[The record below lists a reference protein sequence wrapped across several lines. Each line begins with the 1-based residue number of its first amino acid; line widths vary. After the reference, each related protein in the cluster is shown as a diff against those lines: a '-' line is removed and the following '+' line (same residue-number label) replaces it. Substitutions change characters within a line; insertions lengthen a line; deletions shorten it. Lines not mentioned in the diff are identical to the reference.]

1 MLHHIVIIF
10 FLFVLTCEPNR
21 LELRDYLNSAHLV
34 INVADDLT
42 SHSVICSLTIDW
54 SDSQK
59 LDLFSGILPGTIKS
73 NL

>member
-1 MLHHIVIIF
+1 MLHYIVIVF
-10 FLFVLTCEPNR
+10 FLFLLACEPNR

-34 INVADDLT
+34 TNVANDLT
-42 SHSVICSLTIDW
+42 SHSVICSLITDW

>member
-1 MLHHIVIIF
+1 MLHYIVIF
-10 FLFVLTCEPNR
+10 FLFLLACEPNR
-21 LELRDYLNSAHLV
+21 LELSDYLNSAHLV
-34 INVADDLT
+34 TNVADDLT
-42 SHSVICSLTIDW
+42 SHSVICSLIIDW